1 MKKRISY
8 LIGMSLL
15 TLLGG
20 VAVQKRQQKKQEKA
34 RDVTTYVRTWYFQ
47 DHLQQKHQLTVLP
60 EYTLV
65 LDQQP
70 IQATLIELNAQKFV
84 VRDQYGYH
92 LVLTNQSPM
101 TFYDE
106 AEDISYVLSKKEQ

>member
-20 VAVQKRQQKKQEKA
+20 VAVQKRQQKKQEKTIDA
-34 RDVTTYVRTWYFQ
+34 TTYVRTWYFQ
-47 DHLQQKHQLTVLP
+47 DHHHQPHQLTVLP

-70 IQATLIELNAQKFV
+70 IQATIIELNTQKFV

-92 LVLTNQSPM
+92 LILTNQSPM

-106 AEDISYVLSKKEQ
+106 AEDVSYILSKKEQ